1 MSSLRVL
8 LVEDD
13 PGVRRFFEMVC
24 ADLPVALQCA
34 RSAREALAAFHAQRP
49 DLLITDLML
58 PGEHGLWLVE
68 QVRAL
73 PQAPADAP
81 LRVVIFSADTSRQ
94 TAQAIERAGVWRI
107 LRKPAS
113 VAEIEACVEAALGA
127 RNASPAP
134 AAPPPDPGAAAL
146 GAQGDP
152 VQAHFGGN
160 RALFEAFAASTRA
173 RFPTDQREGA
183 VALQQ
188 GDAAA
193 LERLAHSLK
202 TVLRMLGDTAGSLRA
217 AELEGLARG
226 LIDTGQTDPVYVLT
240 TLDAAWAALAAAL
253 AAQARFG

>member
-1 MSSLRVL
+1 MSNLRVL

-13 PGVRRFFEMVC
+13 ASVRRFFEMVC

-73 PQAPADAP
+73 PQGLADAP
-81 LRVVIFSADTSRQ
+81 VRVVIFSADTSRQ

-113 VAEIEACVEAALGA
+113 VAEIEACV
-127 RNASPAP
+127 
-134 AAPPPDPGAAAL
+134 AAAL
-146 GAQGDP
+146 SAVTASVAAAAPAPPGTDGDP

-173 RFPTDQREGA
+173 RFPTDQRDGA
-183 VALQQ
+183 AALQQ

-202 TVLRMLGDTAGSLRA
+202 TVLRMLGDPAASTCAAQLEAGARA
-217 AELEGLARG
+217 
-226 LIDTGQTDPVYVLT
+226 LIDAGQTGPAAVQ
-240 TLDAAWAALAAAL
+240 DALGADWAALSAAL
-253 AAQARFG
+253 ARQHAQR